1 MSDRSRSYEP
11 VAVASPARRGRMTTK
26 HAITMLIA
34 TAIAVAFIAAV
45 IVGSLGAS
53 SESHM
58 MPGGQTMTGGS
69 MTPP

>member
-1 MSDRSRSYEP
+1 MSESSGFGW
-11 VAVASPARRGRMTTK
+11 ASHRRVGVCRGRTTTK
-26 HAITMLIA
+26 HAVTMLIA

-53 SESHM
+53 SQSHM

>member
-1 MSDRSRSYEP
+1 M
-11 VAVASPARRGRMTTK
+11 TK

-45 IVGSLGAS
+45 IAGSLGAS
-53 SESHM
+53 SETHL
-58 MPGGQTMTGGS
+58 MPGGQTMTRGT